1 MATSEKYA
9 PNLDGVAE
17 TLTITLYARCA
28 ETARSHPLL
37 VDNKAAEIAQKMD
50 YDLEKYASG
59 WASQLGC
66 VLRIKTFDDRVRD
79 FLTKHPDAVI
89 LNLGV
94 GLCTRFSRLDNGQA
108 TWYEVDFPEVIDLRR
123 KLMPERERQIYIP
136 SSIFD
141 FNWLEQIDVG
151 NRPVLAIA
159 EGVCPYL
166 TEAENRSLFK
176 ALGDRFPGATF
187 LCDMLNV
194 KMAKRTKKHD
204 TVSKTNAEFKF
215 GIDRIQDLETWGDN
229 YTLLDS
235 VDMADLMIKNVDR
248 MPIWARIFSPIMYRA
263 FKNSARSIEMK
274 LGNDSAR

>member
-1 MATSEKYA
+1 MAMSEKYT

-37 VDNKAAEIAQKMD
+37 VDNKAVEIAKKMN

-59 WASQLGC
+59 WGSQLGC
-66 VLRIKTFDDRVRD
+66 ILRIKTFDDRVKD
-79 FLTKHPDAVI
+79 FLTKHPDAVVV
-89 LNLGV
+89 NLGV
-94 GLCTRFSRLDNGQA
+94 GLCTRFSRLDNRQA

-123 KLMPERERQIYIP
+123 KLMPESERQIYLP
-136 SSIFD
+136 NSIFD
-141 FNWLEQIDVG
+141 FTWMEQIDTG

-176 ALGDRFPGATF
+176 ALGDRFSGVTF

-194 KMAKRTKKHD
+194 KMSNRTKKHD

-215 GIDRIQDLETWGDN
+215 GIDRIEDLETWGDN

-235 VDMADLMIKNVDR
+235 VDMADLMIKNTDR

-263 FKNSARSIEMK
+263 FKNSSRSIEMK
-274 LGNDSAR
+274 LGN